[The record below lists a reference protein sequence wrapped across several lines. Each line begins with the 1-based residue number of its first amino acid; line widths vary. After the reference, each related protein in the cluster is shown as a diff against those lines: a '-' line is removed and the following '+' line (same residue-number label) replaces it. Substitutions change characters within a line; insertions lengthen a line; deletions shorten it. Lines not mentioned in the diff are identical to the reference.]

1 MSARSYLSLY
11 EEAFGRDDEYDEDT
25 ARLAHIQ
32 SKHSPKALE
41 LITRVHDTLRELL
54 ALEKTAQAEAGTEG
68 PVLQIDEY
76 PLHDALSAIAKCGL
90 WMHEGKLSR
99 KTELNDAPFVSLLAH
114 GGH

>member
-54 ALEKTAQAEAGTEG
+54 ALEKTAQAEAGQKA
-68 PVLQIDEY
+68 PCCKSMNIPCMMHSLLLPNVV
-76 PLHDALSAIAKCGL
+76 CGCMRANCL
-90 WMHEGKLSR
+90 AKLS
-99 KTELNDAPFVSLLAH
+99 
-114 GGH
+114 